1 MNENINIVKEL
12 KKLLIAHFD
21 NNIKDVIL
29 FGSRAT
35 GSATK
40 YSDYD
45 VLVVLKQDY
54 DWHYR
59 NEILRVIYK
68 LELEKD
74 IMIDIHLLSTN
85 EVSNTLRGSQP
96 VFINAM
102 NKGLYA

>member
-12 KKLLIAHFD
+12 KKILIEHFD

-35 GSATK
+35 GSASK

-45 VLVVLKQDY
+45 VLVILKQDY

-59 NEILRVIYK
+59 NEILRVVYK
-68 LELEKD
+68 LELKKD

-96 VFINAM
+96 VFINAL
-102 NKGLYA
+102 NTGLYA

>member
-12 KKLLIAHFD
+12 KKILIEHFD
-21 NNIKDVIL
+21 NDIKDVIL

-35 GSATK
+35 GSASK

-45 VLVVLKQDY
+45 VLVILKQDY

-59 NEILRVIYK
+59 NEILRVVYK
-68 LELEKD
+68 LELKKD

-96 VFINAM
+96 VFINAL
-102 NKGLYA
+102 NTGLYA

>member
-1 MNENINIVKEL
+1 MNKNINIVKEL
-12 KKLLIAHFD
+12 KKILIEHFD

-35 GSATK
+35 GSASK

-45 VLVVLKQDY
+45 VLVILKQDY

-59 NEILRVIYK
+59 NEILRVVYK
-68 LELEKD
+68 LELKKD

-96 VFINAM
+96 VFINAL
-102 NKGLYA
+102 NTGLYA

>member
-12 KKLLIAHFD
+12 KKILIEHVD

-35 GSATK
+35 GSASK

-45 VLVVLKQDY
+45 VLVILKQDY

-59 NEILRVIYK
+59 NEILRVVYK
-68 LELEKD
+68 LELKKD

-96 VFINAM
+96 VFINAL
-102 NKGLYA
+102 NTGLYA

>member
-1 MNENINIVKEL
+1 MNKSINVIKDL
-12 KKLLIAHFD
+12 KKLLIAHFGE
-21 NNIKDVIL
+21 NIKEVIL
-29 FGSRAT
+29 FGSRAK
-35 GSATK
+35 GIAAR

-45 VLVVLKQDY
+45 VLVILKQDY

-59 NEILRVIYK
+59 NEILRVVYE

-74 IMIDIHLLSTN
+74 ILIDIHLLSTK

-96 VFINAM
+96 VFINAL